1 MSEINN
7 ELTVERL
14 SLRTMEK
21 YINAII
27 SGEQKVETRM
37 VSPFYTIRLLHYID
51 KRKFKWDAGKQ
62 VKVLHLYAG
71 NKPGGKFVDVNVKST
86 WLIDYQK
93 EIPEGFQKG
102 DMVFE
107 FELGDVIAHN

>member
-1 MSEINN
+1 MNEIDN
-7 ELTVERL
+7 ELIVERL
-14 SLRTMEK
+14 SLRTMGK

-27 SGEQKVETRM
+27 SGEKKVETRM
-37 VSPFYTIRLLHYID
+37 VSPFYTSRLLHYID
-51 KRKFKWDAGKQ
+51 KRKVKWDAVKQ

-71 NKPGGKFVDVNVKST
+71 NKPGSKFVDVKVKET
-86 WLIDYQK
+86 WIIEYQK

-107 FELGDVIAHN
+107 FELGDIIEHN

>member
-1 MSEINN
+1 MN
-7 ELTVERL
+7 EMHELIIEKL

-37 VSPFYTIRLLHYID
+37 VYPFYTNKLLHYID
-51 KRKFKWDAGKQ
+51 KKKVKWDDVKQ

-71 NKPGGKFVDVNVKST
+71 NKPNSKYVDVNVKET
-86 WLIDYQK
+86 RLVDYVK
-93 EIPEGFQKG
+93 EIPKGFQKG

-107 FELGDVIAHN
+107 FELGDVIEHN